1 MGVRTGRGE
10 VPSLLCAPPPPP
22 AAVTVTPRTTAANL
36 TAGPWAASR
45 GMLLATR
52 GWGRFSAAPGDH
64 WPAGGRRARRVPRG
78 GAGGTARDRGS
89 QCAQREFTGTM
100 TPTHTGG
107 GAGAR
112 HSRGRRGPP
121 PRTLGGKAEASVPRW
136 APPPVGNT
144 DLAGGQ
150 VPWRG
155 PGGAS
160 APPPLRPAGTA
171 LATEGKRPG
180 RPQAHE
186 VQQGGRTARARP
198 PCAPGW
204 HEGGPPPSSRA
215 EPAGAGQR
223 SPSRSR
229 GSPGSREPAH
239 SSAVGLLC
247 PHWVRSW

>member
-1 MGVRTGRGE
+1 
-10 VPSLLCAPPPPP
+10 
-22 AAVTVTPRTTAANL
+22 
-36 TAGPWAASR
+36 
-45 GMLLATR
+45 
-52 GWGRFSAAPGDH
+52 
-64 WPAGGRRARRVPRG
+64 
-78 GAGGTARDRGS
+78 
-89 QCAQREFTGTM
+89 M

-171 LATEGKRPG
+171 LATAGKRPG
-180 RPQAHE
+180 RPQARE
-186 VQQGGRTARARP
+186 VQQGVRTARARP
-198 PCAPGW
+198 PCPTGGARAGVARGGGPRPAPGQ
-204 HEGGPPPSSRA
+204 S
-215 EPAGAGQR
+215 GQALG
-223 SPSRSR
+223 SPSCSRGARSR
-229 GSPGSREPAH
+229 ERAR
-239 SSAVGLLC
+239 SSAVGLAAVSSLGPELVISVLGDV
-247 PHWVRSW
+247 PHPGQGLVAALLDDLQVAHLDA